1 MARYSYS
8 GNKKHK
14 KKQNHASEYLPYII
28 NDLSDEIEVVEQAL
42 SAGQEGQVLTAD
54 SAGKAQWADLLNDI
68 QDEIEIVEQVLS
80 GGEEGQVLTADS
92 AGKAQW
98 AEARGGGVIY
108 DGIEETHE
116 YDSEEGAYKINLTLT
131 LNGESIN
138 DDSFVM
144 YKTSR
149 TQLDFSQSDFYMKDY
164 TETSKFVYADI
175 PVGTG
180 IGNLYVKFYLP
191 SGATM
196 VFLIYDAS
204 GGI

>member
-1 MARYSYS
+1 MGTYAYS
-8 GNKKHK
+8 GNQN
-14 KKQNHASEYLPYII
+14 KQRDNHADEYLP
-28 NDLSDEIEVVEQAL
+28 
-42 SAGQEGQVLTAD
+42 
-54 SAGKAQWADLLNDI
+54 DLLNDI

-116 YDSEEGAYKINLTLT
+116 YNSEEGAFKINLTLT
-131 LNGESIN
+131 LNGEPIN
-138 DDSFVM
+138 EDSFVM

-149 TQLDFSQSDFYMKDY
+149 TQLDFSQSDFYMTDY
-164 TETSKFVYADI
+164 TETSKFVYAI
-175 PVGTG
+175 RPGGV
-180 IGNLYVKFYLP
+180 GNLYVKFYLP

-204 GGI
+204 GEQ